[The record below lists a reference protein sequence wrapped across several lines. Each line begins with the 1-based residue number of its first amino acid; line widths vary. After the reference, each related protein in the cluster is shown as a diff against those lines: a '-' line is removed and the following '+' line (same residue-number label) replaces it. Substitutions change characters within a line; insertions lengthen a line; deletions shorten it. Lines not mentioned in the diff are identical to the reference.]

1 MNPDWIGWT
10 ASAILL
16 ATLVRQII
24 KQARGPEGEG
34 VSTWL
39 FLGQATASALFV
51 VYSVL
56 VENRVFIATNSC
68 LLLTALVGQWLTRR
82 RRRQEDPAPADPD
95 QGRA

>member
-1 MNPDWIGWT
+1 MTDAIGWI

-16 ATLVRQII
+16 ATLIRQIA
-24 KQARGPEGEG
+24 KQARHRDTEA

-56 VENRVFIATNSC
+56 LENWVFTVTNSC
-68 LLLTALVGQWLTRR
+68 LLVTAVIGQLLVKRAPRSRR
-82 RRRQEDPAPADPD
+82 
-95 QGRA
+95 